1 MTTTYTTGQVG
12 ERLGVSADTVRRW
25 WPDWHAQRGF
35 PRPLPLAT
43 NGRALLRWDAAAVE
57 TWRARPTVNVD
68 ELDNVD
74 WSAIARTRLAAL
86 LAGRDPDLSA

>member
-1 MTTTYTTGQVG
+1 MKATYTTGQIG

-43 NGRALLRWDAAAVE
+43 GGRALLRWDAAAVE
-57 TWRARPTVNVD
+57 AWRTLPTTD
-68 ELDNVD
+68 AAQLDTVD
-74 WSAIARTRLAAL
+74 WAAVAAARLGAL